1 MQDKSILQRL
11 RSVAERSILSRV
23 RSNSLFGEYYNRTD
37 KKVSYSRQSTRFE
50 RKEITDWKK
59 AVLTATDPENPRR
72 GDLMRFYQSLRLDPH
87 LSSVIDTRILR
98 VQRSSFK
105 IVNEKGEENEVLKD
119 LLERPWYDEMVK
131 HVVNKTFQGTSLIE
145 MFDTDENGELVRV
158 TEIPQSNFIPQR
170 GVIIKEEYDD
180 KGVSYTDG
188 IYKDYYLQI
197 GGDWELGMLNE
208 LAMIVLAKKL
218 GLGSWMS
225 YIEKFGVPTIFAITD
240 RMDDARRDELFE
252 MLRGFR
258 MNHFGVLQGNEK
270 IEVPNNYN
278 VDAYQSFKTLS
289 EVCNNEMSKRVL
301 GGTAMVEEKSF
312 VGAAQVQERVA
323 QDRYEADKL
332 LFKYYFNTF
341 IRQRLAKISS
351 VYADFATHT
360 FVWDN
365 QETLS
370 IDKYI
375 DSVAKLAASFEF
387 DVDEIRARTGLPIV
401 GVKSI
406 TSETTPPA
414 GEKKK
419 PNASLKSGN
428 PQSEATPIIY
438 SATWDAAFERL
449 ANQVWNGE
457 IKADQL
463 DKDLVLKNYSAF
475 SKEAQSAWGK
485 GYDESPVTRRI
496 RENLLKFSGAKAYN
510 LIKRIEDISKQNLS
524 KDDFVNQAKKAAML
538 HNETWMEVEKK
549 FVANSASSSR
559 DFESYMADADIYPC
573 LKNRTMGD
581 SEVRDSH
588 AVNDGVIK
596 PIHEW
601 TQIPPYDPGC
611 RCWLEQTN
619 EPPTTHHK
627 MQNLDEKWANNPV
640 FSGKIFVEN
649 HSYFA
654 SIPSGSKKVTAD
666 NSEKMKV
673 YAPYSKSMPA
683 GGDSKVFISDFS
695 DISDTDSNVAAA
707 KMLAKNLK
715 TNIYVRPH
723 VNNIVGYKNPELGIG
738 APNSKADLKTFEA
751 VRNGKPIKLDKFIV
765 NSFKSANEQGAK
777 SVVIDISAEKN
788 DCKEILIRRICGGL
802 NKGINTNLKQ
812 VVVIADGKVST
823 ITRDQVSRRKFDEFL
838 KDLE

>member
-1 MQDKSILQRL
+1 MQDKSILERL

-37 KKVSYSRQSTRFE
+37 KKVGYSRQSTRFE

-59 AVLTATDPENPRR
+59 AVITATDPENPRR

-105 IVNEKGEENEVLKD
+105 IVNQNGEENEMLKD
-119 LLERPWYDEMVK
+119 LLERPWYDELVR

-170 GVIIKEEYDD
+170 GLIIKEEYDD
-180 KGVSYTDG
+180 KGVSYTEG

-197 GGDWELGMLNE
+197 GGDWDLGMLNE

-225 YIEKFGVPTIFAITD
+225 YIEKFGVPPIFAITE

-252 MLRGFR
+252 MLSGFR

-289 EVCNNEMSKRVL
+289 EVCNSEMSKRVL
-301 GGTAMVEEKSF
+301 GGTAMVDEKSF
-312 VGAAQVQERVA
+312 VGSAQIQERVA

-341 IRQRLAKISS
+341 IRQRLSKISS

-375 DSVAKLAASFEF
+375 DSVAKLATSFEF

-401 GVKSI
+401 GVKSL
-406 TSETTPPA
+406 TGEPTPPA

-419 PNASLKSGN
+419 PSATLNSGN
-428 PQSEATPIIY
+428 PHSQATPIIY
-438 SATWDAAFERL
+438 SATWDAALERL
-449 ANQVWNGE
+449 SNQIWNGE

-475 SKEAQSAWGK
+475 SKEAHTAWGK
-485 GYDESPVTRRI
+485 GYEESPATRRI

-510 LIKRIEDISKQNLS
+510 LIQRIEDLAKQGLS
-524 KDDFVNQAKKAAML
+524 KDDFMSQAKKNAML

-549 FVANSASSSR
+549 FVANSASSAR
-559 DFESYMADADIYPC
+559 DFETYMKDADIFPY
-573 LKNRTMGD
+573 LKNRTMED

-588 AVNDGVIK
+588 AVNDGIIK

-619 EPPTTHHK
+619 EPPTTHRK
-627 MQNLDEKWANNPV
+627 MQGMDEKWANNPV
-640 FSGKIFVEN
+640 FSGRIFVAN
-649 HSYFA
+649 HSYFTSVPKQVHQA
-654 SIPSGSKKVTAD
+654 VMG
-666 NSEKMKV
+666 NSERMKEYV
-673 YAPYSKSMPA
+673 PFSKTVKA
-683 GGDSKVFISDFS
+683 GNKSVLVNDFADLSDM
-695 DISDTDSNVAAA
+695 DQNIEVA
-707 KMLAKNLK
+707 KLLAKELDENVY
-715 TNIYVRPH
+715 IRPH
-723 VNNIVGYKNPELGIG
+723 ISGIKGYKNPELGIG
-738 APNSKADLKTFEA
+738 TPNFKADLKTYEPMVKNKPVMLEDFISNGIEKANKQKASA
-751 VRNGKPIKLDKFIV
+751 VVVDVSKYAHDDYKDILKRKLTGELNGINRNIKTVIVVKGKSVAKISRKQV
-765 NSFKSANEQGAK
+765 NSNVFE
-777 SVVIDISAEKN
+777 
-788 DCKEILIRRICGGL
+788 
-802 NKGINTNLKQ
+802 
-812 VVVIADGKVST
+812 
-823 ITRDQVSRRKFDEFL
+823 EFL
-838 KDLE
+838 KGI